1 MSYFNDFQAS
11 DFYDNYTGSNEYN
24 QPSNQKSVI
33 SLGYSKIL
41 YKTDKAILMETN
53 NTYQIK
59 DNAREALSKIGIEMN
74 ESLLSIRGW
83 IPQKAIHKTTKTSIE
98 VYSWFKNNGAFACY
112 NGEKLTDVLKTHQ
125 NRQ

>member
-53 NTYQIK
+53 
-59 DNAREALSKIGIEMN
+59 
-74 ESLLSIRGW
+74 
-83 IPQKAIHKTTKTSIE
+83 
-98 VYSWFKNNGAFACY
+98 
-112 NGEKLTDVLKTHQ
+112 
-125 NRQ
+125 